1 MVQHPVLRSSWS
13 VYGVTT
19 KVFLNLVSV
28 QVVPGVIHEECSLV
42 GLGPLEGDLQ
52 QNHGHGL

>member
-1 MVQHPVLRSSWS
+1 M
-13 VYGVTT
+13 

-28 QVVPGVIHEECSLV
+28 QVVPGVIHEERSLV
-42 GLGPLEGDLQ
+42 GMGPLEGDLQ

>member
-1 MVQHPVLRSSWS
+1 M
-13 VYGVTT
+13 TM

-28 QVVPGVIHEECSLV
+28 QVVPEVIHEERSLV

>member
-1 MVQHPVLRSSWS
+1 M
-13 VYGVTT
+13 TM
-19 KVFLNLVSV
+19 KVFMNLVSV
-28 QVVPGVIHEECSLV
+28 QVVPEVIHEERSLV

>member
-1 MVQHPVLRSSWS
+1 MVQQPVLRSSWS
-13 VYGVTT
+13 VYGVTM

-28 QVVPGVIHEECSLV
+28 QVVPGVIHEERSLV

>member
-13 VYGVTT
+13 VYGVTM

-28 QVVPGVIHEECSLV
+28 QVVPGVIHEERSLV